1 MITITEF
8 CREQAEPP
16 GFLEA
21 VWPHFEADSELVANT
36 YVLRYPSGAAYV
48 YDRIAETCAGL
59 IRKQQSDGV
68 LELGP
73 LRDLQK
79 DALETVRYGS
89 FYNGHL
95 NLLFAVATSD
105 VKKLSVLSCFNE
117 QHQLT
122 WEGFE
127 ALGAN
132 DRTFLA
138 AALQRMPTSYSAL
151 AFAHDGEPLYVFGR
165 KEVSTS

>member
-8 CREQAEPP
+8 SREQAEPA

-48 YDRIAETCAGL
+48 YDKIAETCADL
-59 IRKQQSDGV
+59 IQKQQSDGV

-73 LRDLQK
+73 LRDLRK
-79 DALETVRYGS
+79 DALESVRYGS

-95 NLLFAVATSD
+95 NLLFAVATSE
-105 VKKLSVLSCFNE
+105 VKRLSVLSCFN
-117 QHQLT
+117 QKHQLT
-122 WEGFE
+122 WEDFE
-127 ALGAN
+127 ALAAN

-138 AALQRMPTSYSAL
+138 AVLQRMPTSHSAL
-151 AFAHDGEPLYVFGR
+151 AFAHDGEPLYLFSR
-165 KEVSTS
+165 EVSTS